1 MKTSRRV
8 IIFSKGS
15 LPPCKWIIFL
25 QERITDAII
34 KAVGNPYHARC
45 FKCVGCEKN
54 LDGVP
59 FSMDVECSIYCVQ
72 CFQLRFSPRCCV
84 CHDLIM
90 PTFEQKV
97 CNLHCVIY
105 PIGGR
110 ETKNMPQY
118 LLRYLWNGKLG
129 WENSDFALSGDGD
142 GDQPW
147 TAYFCIYLDS
157 SIIPSQV
164 PWTLK
169 FTGWVYLI

>member
-1 MKTSRRV
+1 MKTSRLV

-15 LPPCKWIIFL
+15 LPPSPCKIIVSPL

-97 CNLHCVIY
+97 RTVIF
-105 PIGGR
+105 IGVSQYLPLGRSENFKTFSFILVGR
-110 ETKNMPQY
+110 ENLGEKI
-118 LLRYLWNGKLG
+118 GK
-129 WENSDFALSGDGD
+129 FQFCIIKD
-142 GDQPW
+142 GDQNRML
-147 TAYFCIYLDS
+147 FL
-157 SIIPSQV
+157 
-164 PWTLK
+164 L
-169 FTGWVYLI
+169 